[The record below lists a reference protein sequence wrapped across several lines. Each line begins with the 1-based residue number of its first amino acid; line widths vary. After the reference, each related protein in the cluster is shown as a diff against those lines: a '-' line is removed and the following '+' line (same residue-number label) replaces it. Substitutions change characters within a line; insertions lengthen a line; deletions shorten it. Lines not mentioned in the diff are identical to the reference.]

1 MMHMICRAVNIIKYS
16 SKRVMQIKVTII
28 KEQEVIVI
36 DEGLET
42 FASERNNKK
51 TSSILISI

>member
-1 MMHMICRAVNIIKYS
+1 MHMICRAVNIIKYS

-28 KEQEVIVI
+28 KEQEFIVI
-36 DEGLET
+36 GEGLET
-42 FASERNNKK
+42 FDSERNNKK